1 MVFTIKSND
10 ICTQTHLQ
18 GSCFGASLPLL
29 AEPVTPEEINPAT
42 HGGTL
47 DIQEPFNGP
56 KEPLAIQPGH
66 GMPWQALHFLNHPM
80 LENHGDSLTSHVPL
94 PHEFIRK

>member
-1 MVFTIKSND
+1 MD
-10 ICTQTHLQ
+10 GC
-18 GSCFGASLPLL
+18 LPLT
-29 AEPVTPEEINPAT
+29 ESCRRN
-42 HGGTL
+42 HSTL

-66 GMPWQALHFLNHPM
+66 GMPWQPLHFLNHPM
-80 LENHGDSLTSHVPL
+80 LENHGDRLTSHVPL